1 MPFPVPNI
9 LHGRWIHALI
19 AACVALAAGKA
30 LAQSPWPERPVQ
42 FVVPFPAG
50 GAVDVA
56 ARAFAERF
64 GELVGRPVVMV
75 NRDGASGTIG
85 VAQVATARADGY
97 TLGFVTHGPLVIQ
110 PHLMKDLPY
119 KRDDLVPVC
128 QVFASQYVLAS
139 APTSRIASLGD
150 LIAASKA
157 GKLSYGFGGV
167 GTTPHLLMSQF
178 VNAAGLDLL
187 AVPFRAD
194 PPAIVGLRAG
204 EVDVAPINLGLA
216 RAQGLRVLATF
227 AQERQAAFPNAP
239 TLTESGWPITGSVY
253 GGLIAPKGIA
263 DEVVRRIDAACDK
276 AVADERFRTIMK
288 TASQEPVYRGPAAFG
303 RMLAQDLDTSREMV
317 RAAKIPPN

>member
-9 LHGRWIHALI
+9 VHGLWIRALI
-19 AACVALAAGKA
+19 TACVTLAPGGVP
-30 LAQSPWPERPVQ
+30 AQPSWPERPLQ

-64 GELVGRPVVMV
+64 GEGVGRPVVIV
-75 NRDGASGTIG
+75 NREGASGAIG
-85 VAQVATARADGY
+85 VAQVANARADGY

-119 KRDDLVPVC
+119 RRDDLVPVC
-128 QVFASQYVLAS
+128 QVFASQTVLAT

-187 AVPFRAD
+187 AVPFRSD
-194 PPAIVGLRAG
+194 PPVIVGLRAG
-204 EVDVAPINLGLA
+204 EVDVAPLNLGLA
-216 RAQGLRVLATF
+216 RAQGLRVIATF

-239 TLTESGWPITGSVY
+239 TLIESGWPFTGSVY

-263 DEVVRRIDAACDK
+263 EDVLRRIDAACDK

-288 TASQEPVYRGPAAFG
+288 TASQEPVYRGPAAFA

-317 RAAKIPPN
+317 RAAKIAPN

>member
-56 ARAFAERF
+56 
-64 GELVGRPVVMV
+64 
-75 NRDGASGTIG
+75 
-85 VAQVATARADGY
+85 ARADGY

-167 GTTPHLLMSQF
+167 GTRQ
-178 VNAAGLDLL
+178 
-187 AVPFRAD
+187 
-194 PPAIVGLRAG
+194 VGP
-204 EVDVAPINLGLA
+204 ESFHTTA
-216 RAQGLRVLATF
+216 RQR
-227 AQERQAAFPNAP
+227 RQASA
-239 TLTESGWPITGSVY
+239 
-253 GGLIAPKGIA
+253 
-263 DEVVRRIDAACDK
+263 RR
-276 AVADERFRTIMK
+276 
-288 TASQEPVYRGPAAFG
+288 
-303 RMLAQDLDTSREMV
+303 RE
-317 RAAKIPPN
+317 N

>member
-1 MPFPVPNI
+1 MQFPVPNI
-9 LHGRWIHALI
+9 VQGLWIRALV
-19 AACVALAAGKA
+19 AACVTLAPGVVP
-30 LAQSPWPERPVQ
+30 AQASWPERPLQ
-42 FVVPFPAG
+42 LVVPFPAG
-50 GAVDVA
+50 GAVDIA

-64 GELVGRPVVMV
+64 GEGIGRPVVIV
-75 NRDGASGTIG
+75 NREGASGTIG
-85 VAQVATARADGY
+85 VAQVANARADGY

-128 QVFASQYVLAS
+128 QVFASQYVLAT
-139 APTSRIASLGD
+139 APTSKIASLGD

-204 EVDVAPINLGLA
+204 EVDVAPLNLGLA

-239 TLTESGWPITGSVY
+239 TLTESGWAITGSVY
-253 GGLIAPKGIA
+253 GGLIAPKGVA
-263 DEVVRRIDAACDK
+263 EDVVRRFDAACDK
-276 AVADERFRTIMK
+276 AVADERFRTVMK
-288 TASQEPVYRGPAAFG
+288 TASQEPVYRGPAAFA
-303 RMLAQDLDTSREMV
+303 RLLAQDLDTSREMV
-317 RAAKIPPN
+317 RAAKIAPN